1 MMEKITVYFKDGG
14 FIEFNNTTTQMIS
27 GNSLLITT
35 KSTENVED
43 EQPLLVT
50 VTDVIDLS
58 TVKNFVKI
66 TQTRKLEYNVSN
78 K

>member
-1 MMEKITVYFKDGG
+1 MEKITVYFKDGG

>member
-1 MMEKITVYFKDGG
+1 MEKITVYFKDGG
-14 FIEFNNTTTQMIS
+14 FTEFHTTTTQMIS

-43 EQPLLVT
+43 GDPLLIT

-58 TVKNFVKI
+58 TIKNFVKI
-66 TQTRKLEYNVSN
+66 TQTRKVEYNVSS